1 MKNEMLNEMKLDA
14 ILKNDKLSEE
24 EKDQMINEL
33 FFSEDILP
41 SEEDLLLIEEELDQ
55 RNFIPMYRDN
65 TVVDIERQYAKEFG
79 KIPLLSE
86 EEEKELFT
94 NISTIKELLK
104 DDKDNKE
111 LNDKLRLL
119 SNKAVEHNLRLVI
132 DATRHFVNKGISY
145 LDLVQEGNLGLI
157 KAVEKYDI
165 SYGYRF
171 STYAIWW
178 IRQKMIKIVNE
189 QARVIRVPYYLNE
202 IQKNIYRIEFDL
214 AQELNRF
221 PTIEE
226 VAERFGI
233 TTERLLQIKKATTP
247 ASSIDNPI
255 GEDKETLLV
264 DLLEEK
270 NSINNNNTKST
281 EEEYEQ
287 KSVRNILE
295 KFLNEELP
303 KEIYY
308 DAGGRKRFPGNT
320 LYVLKQRF
328 GFNEEEREYT
338 LTELSQEL
346 GVTPERVRQIE
357 AKALGILS
365 KPNNPLGNYLSSYRG
380 VYGTPVINGKKPKRT
395 TKK

>member
-145 LDLVQEGNLGLI
+145 
-157 KAVEKYDI
+157 
-165 SYGYRF
+165 
-171 STYAIWW
+171 
-178 IRQKMIKIVNE
+178 
-189 QARVIRVPYYLNE
+189 
-202 IQKNIYRIEFDL
+202 
-214 AQELNRF
+214 
-221 PTIEE
+221 
-226 VAERFGI
+226 
-233 TTERLLQIKKATTP
+233 
-247 ASSIDNPI
+247 
-255 GEDKETLLV
+255 
-264 DLLEEK
+264 
-270 NSINNNNTKST
+270 
-281 EEEYEQ
+281 
-287 KSVRNILE
+287 
-295 KFLNEELP
+295 
-303 KEIYY
+303 
-308 DAGGRKRFPGNT
+308 
-320 LYVLKQRF
+320 
-328 GFNEEEREYT
+328 
-338 LTELSQEL
+338 
-346 GVTPERVRQIE
+346 
-357 AKALGILS
+357 
-365 KPNNPLGNYLSSYRG
+365 
-380 VYGTPVINGKKPKRT
+380 
-395 TKK
+395 